1 MENFRANRLFSNMF
15 KCYTKIHEFIVMDKC
30 MYKKGEFYMR
40 KLPHKNRT
48 SKSKAK
54 HRANLSFRMNV
65 LFFSIF
71 ILFSTLIFRLG
82 YLQIVKGEDYVNAI
96 ARTEEVRVNTSVPR
110 GRIYDRY
117 GRILVDNQAE
127 NAITYTKM
135 PSTKQQEMLEIAKKL
150 AAMIEQ
156 PTDRVTIR
164 DKKDFWILLNQ
175 EEAMAKV
182 TQAEMEA
189 YKKENENLEQT
200 EINAE
205 QDRRI
210 RERITDEELA
220 QLTDFDLE
228 VLAIYREMTSGYN
241 LSPQI
246 IKSEGVTAEEFAL
259 VSEHLDELPGVN
271 TTTDWKRVRLST
283 LGILGRTTVPSKGIP
298 KNKLNY
304 YLARDYSRNDRV
316 GESYFEAQYEEILQ
330 GEKSVVKNVTN
341 KKGEVVETKTTY
353 SGEPGKDLISTLD
366 IELQAEAERVVEKYL
381 LELKGLGSSSLLD
394 RAFFVMMN
402 PNTGELLSVVGKKI
416 ETDPETGE
424 TYIADYS
431 YGTFTTSYEVGSSI
445 KAATVLMGYS
455 EDVIDVNTTLIDQPI
470 KLLNTESKSSIF
482 NRNGRIAMNELTA
495 LERSSNS
502 YMFQIALGIG
512 GTSYYYDMPLKLR
525 DGTLQTMRNGYAQF
539 GLGVQTGIDLP
550 GETAGYQGIL
560 DNPGKI
566 LNLAIGQFD
575 TYTPMQ
581 LVQYI
586 STIANGGYRVQ
597 PRMLKE
603 IRKPSEDGET
613 FGPLVEEIQPTIL
626 NRISNTEEEINQVKE
641 GLRRVYV
648 GSQGTAR
655 GAFANAPYEA
665 AGKTGTAE
673 VVYYGPQ
680 KDKYGTHTT
689 TLTHVGFAPYDN
701 PEVAYAVVIPWVTT
715 NFERS
720 LTQNNKIAR
729 EILDYYFELKE
740 KYAENGI
747 SESSSTQQILPA
759 FSEDKLNEDE
769 EQQSINE

>member
-1 MENFRANRLFSNMF
+1 
-15 KCYTKIHEFIVMDKC
+15 
-30 MYKKGEFYMR
+30 MR
-40 KLPHKNRT
+40 KLPQRNRT
-48 SKSKAK
+48 SKSKGK

-71 ILFSTLIFRLG
+71 ILFSMLIFRLG
-82 YLQIVKGEDYVNAI
+82 YLQIVKGEEYVLEI
-96 ARTEEVRVNTSVPR
+96 AKTEEVRVNTSVPR

-135 PSTKQQEMLEIAKKL
+135 PTTKQDEILDIAKKL
-150 AAMIEQ
+150 AVLIEQ
-156 PTDRVTIR
+156 PIDRVTYR
-164 DKKDFWILLNQ
+164 DKIDFWILLNQ

-182 TQAEMEA
+182 TQEEMTA
-189 YKKENENLEQT
+189 YKNENENLEQK
-200 EINAE
+200 EIDAE
-205 QDRRI
+205 HNRRI

-259 VSEHLDELPGVN
+259 VSERLDELPGVN
-271 TTTDWKRVRLST
+271 TTTDWKRVRLSP
-283 LGILGRTTVPSKGIP
+283 LAILGRTTVPSKGIP

-330 GEKSVVKNVTN
+330 GEKSVVKNITN
-341 KKGEVVETKTTY
+341 KKGQVIETKTTY
-353 SGEPGKDLISTLD
+353 VGEPGKDLVSTLD
-366 IELQAEAERVVEKYL
+366 VELQAEAEKIVEKYL

-416 ETDPETGE
+416 ETDPETGKD
-424 TYIADYS
+424 YIADYS

-455 EDVIDVNTTLIDQPI
+455 EDVIDMNTTLIDQPI
-470 KLLNTESKSSIF
+470 KLAGTNPKSSIF
-482 NRNGRIAMNELTA
+482 NRNGRIPMNDLTA

-512 GTSYYYDMPLKLR
+512 GSRYYYDMPLRLR
-525 DGTLQTMRNGYAQF
+525 EGTLQTMRNGYAQF
-539 GLGVQTGIDLP
+539 GLGVPTGIDLP
-550 GETAGYQGIL
+550 GESAGFQGVM
-560 DNPGKI
+560 DNPGLI

-586 STIANGGYRVQ
+586 STVANGGYRVQ

-603 IRKPSEDGET
+603 IRNPSEDGET
-613 FGPLVEEIQPTIL
+613 FGPLVQEVQPTIL
-626 NRISNTEEEINQVKE
+626 NRISNTEAEINHVKE

-648 GSQGTAR
+648 GSQGSAYR
-655 GAFANAPYEA
+655 AFHDTPYTA

-680 KDKYGTHTT
+680 KDKYGTHTI
-689 TLTHVGFAPYDN
+689 TLTHAGFAPFDN

-715 NFERS
+715 N
-720 LTQNNKIAR
+720 LNKQLPQKNNDIAR

-740 KYAENGI
+740 KYAENGV
-747 SESSSTQQILPA
+747 SESSSTQKIMPA
-759 FSEDKLNEDE
+759 FSEEKLDEDE
-769 EQQSINE
+769 EHQTINE